1 MSVQLGTLVSN
12 TFWNSN
18 DIFNIFCHLKIFL
31 FPYFLG
37 TSTVGNI
44 LGKCLDR
51 IKVMLWK
58 LMLYLVFF
66 RQLEHLYPERFTQNL
81 LGYIPWGCWKNWPKK
96 CQRFLQLP
104 SDNIKNPTI
113 LSFKCFPTYKI
124 QSHLDIKSP
133 TVIGMQMK
141 YPNDWDIHCKSQ
153 HIRRICLISIL
164 SETKEA
170 IK

>member
-44 LGKCLDR
+44 LGPCLDC

-81 LGYIPWGCWKNWPKK
+81 LGFIPWGCWENWPKK

-104 SDNIKNPTI
+104 SDNIKNPTYPSNAF
-113 LSFKCFPTYKI
+113 L
-124 QSHLDIKSP
+124 LIKS
-133 TVIGMQMK
+133 
-141 YPNDWDIHCKSQ
+141 S
-153 HIRRICLISIL
+153 HILTLR
-164 SETKEA
+164 A
-170 IK
+170 QQW